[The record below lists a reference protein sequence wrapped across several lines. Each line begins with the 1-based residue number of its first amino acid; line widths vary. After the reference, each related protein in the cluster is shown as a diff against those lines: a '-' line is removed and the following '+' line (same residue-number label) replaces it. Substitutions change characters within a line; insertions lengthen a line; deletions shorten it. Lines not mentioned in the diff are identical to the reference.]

1 MRGPSRFPSCFFQLE
16 PTMRNLLALVL
27 LLVLVVVGWVV
38 YKQRNP
44 SSAERTAAEAREAGD
59 QATSA
64 LQRAGREIE
73 RGARDLEQRAQ
84 PALEDAAL
92 TAKVKAKLA
101 ADPEVTAYAIDV
113 DTLEHVVT
121 LSGRVGSAEEAAE
134 AEKLARHTA
143 GVQAVVNRLA
153 VGNGPI
159 PGTTPAPV
167 AAPSPAR

>member
-1 MRGPSRFPSCFFQLE
+1 
-16 PTMRNLLALVL
+16 MRNLLALVL
-27 LLVLVVVGWVV
+27 LLILVVAGWIV

-44 SSAERTAAEAREAGD
+44 SAASRAEAEARAAGD

-64 LQRAGREIE
+64 LQRAGREVE
-73 RGARDLEQRAQ
+73 RGARDLERRAQ

-101 ADPEVTAYAIDV
+101 ADPEVAAYTIDV

-134 AEKLARHTA
+134 AEKLARNTT

-153 VGNGPI
+153 VGDGPI
-159 PGTTPAPV
+159 PGTVPAP
-167 AAPSPAR
+167 AAVPSPAR